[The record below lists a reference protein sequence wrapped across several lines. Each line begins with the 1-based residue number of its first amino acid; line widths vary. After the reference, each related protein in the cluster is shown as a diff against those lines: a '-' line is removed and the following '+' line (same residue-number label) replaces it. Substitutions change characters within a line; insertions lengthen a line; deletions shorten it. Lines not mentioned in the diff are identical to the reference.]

1 MSTFDANTTRIYGL
15 DSLISEVP
23 NLLGFV
29 PADSLV
35 LLCFE
40 HGGENPASAPVTVRI
55 DLPPAEMCRMLVS
68 YLVPQVVNKVQ
79 AELVIALVVGGDQS
93 EQRELVNELEADSR
107 RHGIELHAMWTP
119 ELQAGN
125 KWICYQD
132 AACMG
137 FVHDTSASPLAAATA
152 AAGFHTYGSREEI
165 AETIAPVSDAERA
178 EVQRQLEDWQLRTR
192 PAESLRAAAAPV
204 FAAMERLRAGESLE
218 NEQVVAA
225 LGAVNG
231 DVRVRDLMFTIHDT
245 VAEQLW
251 TILLRKA
258 PDAYVADVAVLFA
271 VGAQLRGDGGL
282 ANVAV
287 ERALAASPEHP
298 LATMLEQVLQL
309 PPQELRRIIDDV
321 ASEPGL
327 QLD

>member
-1 MSTFDANTTRIYGL
+1 MSTFDDNTTRIYGL

-40 HGGENPASAPVTVRI
+40 HAGENPASAPVTVRT
-55 DLPPAEMCRMLVS
+55 DLPPAENCQALVA
-68 YLVPQVVNKVQ
+68 YLVPQVFSKVQ
-79 AELVIALVVGGDQS
+79 AEFVIALVVGSDQG
-93 EQRELVNELEADSR
+93 EQRGLIDALEADSHW
-107 RHGIELHAMWTP
+107 HGIELHAMWTP
-119 ELQAGN
+119 ALRAGN

-132 AACMG
+132 AACAG
-137 FVHDTSASPLAAATA
+137 YVHDTSASPLAAATA

-165 AETIAPVSDAERA
+165 AETIAPASDAERD
-178 EVQRQLEDWQLRTR
+178 EVQRQLEEWLFRTG
-192 PAESLRAAAAPV
+192 PAESLREAAAPV
-204 FAAMERLRAGESLE
+204 FNAMERLRAGEPLE
-218 NEQVVAA
+218 TDQIVAA
-225 LGAVNG
+225 LGALNG

-245 VAEQLW
+245 VSAQLW

-258 PDAYVADVAVLFA
+258 PDAYVPNVAVLSA
-271 VGAQLRGDGGL
+271 AGAQLRGDGGL
-282 ANVAV
+282 ANIAV
-287 ERALAASPEHP
+287 ERALAASPTHP
-298 LATMLEQVLQL
+298 LAIMLDQVLQF

-321 ASEPGL
+321 ASKPDL